1 MPFWKY
7 MRYKKLI
14 TLLLTFYVLTVN
26 AQSPEDS
33 IKQTINTMFAGMRD
47 ANPKQLLSAFSD
59 SAILQTIIQDRQGLV
74 KVRTEDILE
83 FADYVG
89 KQAPGKADER
99 IQFATIKIDGNLAS
113 VWTPYQFYFDGKF
126 SHCGANSF
134 QMVRINSEWKIQYL
148 IDTRRRN
155 CN

>member
-1 MPFWKY
+1 

-14 TLLLTFYVLTVN
+14 TLLLAFYVLNVN
-26 AQSPEDS
+26 AQTAEDS
-33 IKQTINTMFAGMRD
+33 VKLTINTMFAGMKD
-47 ANPKQLLSAFSD
+47 ANPAKLLSAFSD
-59 SAILQTIIQDRQGLV
+59 SAILQTISQDKQGKV
-74 KVRTEDILE
+74 MVRTEDIRE
-83 FADYVG
+83 FANFVG
-89 KQAPGKADER
+89 KQAPSKADER
-99 IQFATIKIDGNLAS
+99 IQFASINIDGNLAS

-134 QMVRINSEWKIQYL
+134 QLVRINSEWKIQYL

>member
-1 MPFWKY
+1 

-14 TLLLTFYVLTVN
+14 TLLLAFYVLNVN
-26 AQSPEDS
+26 AQTAEDS
-33 IKQTINTMFAGMRD
+33 VKLTINTMFAGMKD
-47 ANPKQLLSAFSD
+47 ANPAKLLSAFSD
-59 SAILQTIIQDRQGLV
+59 SAILQTISQDKQG
-74 KVRTEDILE
+74 KVMVRSEDIRE
-83 FADYVG
+83 FAEFVG

-99 IQFATIKIDGNLAS
+99 IQFASIKIDGNLAS

-134 QMVRINSEWKIQYL
+134 QLVRINSEWKIQYL

>member
-1 MPFWKY
+1 

-14 TLLLTFYVLTVN
+14 NLLLAVYVLNVN
-26 AQSPEDS
+26 AQTADDS
-33 IKQTINTMFAGMRD
+33 VKYTINIMFAGMKD
-47 ANPKQLLSAFSD
+47 ANPGKFLSAFSD
-59 SAILQTIIQDRQGLV
+59 SAIVQTITQDKQGKV
-74 KVRTEDILE
+74 QVRTVDVRE
-83 FADYVG
+83 FAEFVG
-89 KQAPGKADER
+89 KQAPAKADER
-99 IQFATIKIDGNLAS
+99 IQFASINIDGNLAS

-134 QMVRINSEWKIQYL
+134 QLVRINNEWKIQYL

>member
-1 MPFWKY
+1 

-14 TLLLTFYVLTVN
+14 TLLLTLYVLNIN
-26 AQSPEDS
+26 AQTAEDS
-33 IKQTINTMFAGMRD
+33 VKHTISKMFSGMKD
-47 ANPKQLLSAFSD
+47 ANTAKLLSAFSD
-59 SAILQTIIQDRQGLV
+59 SAILQTISQDKEGKV
-74 KVRTEDILE
+74 IVRTEDIRE
-83 FADYVG
+83 FAEFVG

-99 IQFATIKIDGNLAS
+99 IQFASINIDGNLAS

-134 QMVRINSEWKIQYL
+134 QLVRINSEWKIQYL
-148 IDTRRRN
+148 VDTRRRN

>member
-1 MPFWKY
+1 MH
-7 MRYKKLI
+7 YKKLI
-14 TLLLTFYVLTVN
+14 TLLLTLYVLTVN
-26 AQSPEDS
+26 AQTAEDS
-33 IKQTINTMFAGMRD
+33 VKQTIHTLFTGMKD

-59 SAILQTIIQDRQGLV
+59 SAILQTIIQDRQGIV
-74 KVRTEDILE
+74 KVRTEDIRE

-99 IQFATIKIDGNLAS
+99 IQFASIKIDGNLAS

-134 QMVRINSEWKIQYL
+134 QLVRINSIWKIQYL
-148 IDTRRRN
+148 IDTRRRI